1 MTSML
6 NQADQ
11 KVDSLVVRPI
21 VEACGTVHLPGSK
34 SISNRAL
41 LLAALADG
49 TTRLEGL
56 LKADDTER
64 MIESLVKLGIKI
76 ERVDDET
83 ALVAGC
89 GGKFPVRHAEL
100 FIGNAGTAARTLS
113 AVLAFANGNYT
124 IDGVARMRER
134 PIADLIAAL
143 RELGAQITCTEREGF
158 LPLEFRPASNLGSSV
173 HVRGNVSSQ
182 YLTAIL
188 MVAPLIAPAQGLCI
202 SIKGELISRPYV
214 EMTVKMMRRFGAQVE
229 PEDGGFRVMSGTYKA
244 QSCYQVEADASS
256 ASYFLALGALTG
268 GPVTVTGVGEDSL
281 QGDVAFADVLAD
293 MGAKVDKT
301 KNSIT
306 VSRSPDAALTGID
319 VDCTMIPDAAMT
331 LVPMALSCTGAVRLT
346 GIGFWRVKET
356 DRLKAM
362 ACEMRKFGAIVEEGE
377 DWILAAR
384 PVDGIHNAVVE
395 TYDDHRMAMSLAL
408 AAASGAEVTVLDPG
422 CTAKTFPTY
431 FALLESLCR
440 FK

>member
-1 MTSML
+1 MLLRASVSFSLQNKEKTNMTSML

-113 AVLAFANGNYT
+113 AVLAFANGSYT

-202 SIKGELISRPYV
+202 SIKGELISR
-214 EMTVKMMRRFGAQVE
+214 MWK
-229 PEDGGFRVMSGTYKA
+229 
-244 QSCYQVEADASS
+244 
-256 ASYFLALGALTG
+256 
-268 GPVTVTGVGEDSL
+268 
-281 QGDVAFADVLAD
+281 
-293 MGAKVDKT
+293 
-301 KNSIT
+301 
-306 VSRSPDAALTGID
+306 
-319 VDCTMIPDAAMT
+319 
-331 LVPMALSCTGAVRLT
+331 
-346 GIGFWRVKET
+346 
-356 DRLKAM
+356 
-362 ACEMRKFGAIVEEGE
+362 
-377 DWILAAR
+377 
-384 PVDGIHNAVVE
+384 
-395 TYDDHRMAMSLAL
+395 
-408 AAASGAEVTVLDPG
+408 
-422 CTAKTFPTY
+422 
-431 FALLESLCR
+431 
-440 FK
+440 